1 MLSNRISFKWA
12 NKFLLMLIIITYM
25 IRTMDRNNVWQTR
38 ETLFRYT
45 IKRERERERERANHN
60 LIARSGVETL
70 PHNSKVHYN
79 YANYLKDAGQRESA
93 IYHYREALK

>member
-1 MLSNRISFKWA
+1 MSGKQGKRYLGTLS
-12 NKFLLMLIIITYM
+12 
-25 IRTMDRNNVWQTR
+25 
-38 ETLFRYT
+38 
-45 IKRERERERERANHN
+45 RERERERANHN